1 MGKIEME
8 KFIRLREMAEIALTL
23 EKNSRTGGIFGGR
36 KYGHLNYRKP
46 AAEDVISAAGC
57 FLPRINKASQS

>member
-1 MGKIEME
+1 MHPTDPGPLSHSY
-8 KFIRLREMAEIALTL
+8 FW
-23 EKNSRTGGIFGGR
+23 FGGR